1 VSVATHL
8 RLRYALRE
16 TGSNLRRNL
25 LLTTASILTVA
36 VSLSLAGA
44 AFLLRYGVDNATARW
59 QEGIEFEVF
68 LDTDSTAQ
76 QSEHIADELNGEE
89 RIERIEFVSQDEQY
103 ELFKVLFADRPEYV
117 EHVSAEDL
125 PPSYRVEP
133 EEIDADAIR
142 RLGDRFEEQ
151 PGVREVAF
159 AEETVRD
166 LLRVSSVTQSVIF
179 GVAAVLSLAAAL
191 LIFNTIRMA
200 IFARRRE
207 IEVMKLVGA
216 TNWFIRIPF
225 MLEGLVQGLVGAGV
239 AFGTVYFLRGA
250 AEEGVRQID
259 LFKGFVVLG
268 SQVATTGVFTVLL
281 GAVIGAIGAGVA
293 VTRFLDV

>member
-1 VSVATHL
+1 MTLATHL

-25 LLTTASILTVA
+25 LLTSASMLTVA

-68 LDTDSTAQ
+68 LDTDATPQ
-76 QSEHIADELNGEE
+76 QSERIANELNGNEQV
-89 RIERIEFVSQDEQY
+89 ERIEFVSQDEQY
-103 ELFKVLFADRPEYV
+103 DLFKVLFADRPEYV

-133 EEIDADAIR
+133 KDVDADVIR
-142 RLGDRFEEQ
+142 RLGDRFEGQ
-151 PGVREVAF
+151 AGVREVAF

-250 AEEGVRQID
+250 AEEGVRRIY
-259 LFKGFVVLG
+259 LF
-268 SQVATTGVFTVLL
+268 
-281 GAVIGAIGAGVA
+281 
-293 VTRFLDV
+293 

>member
-1 VSVATHL
+1 MNLATHL
-8 RLRYALRE
+8 RLRHALRE

-25 LLTTASILTVA
+25 LLTSASILTVA
-36 VSLSLAGA
+36 VSLSLTGA

-68 LDTDSTAQ
+68 LNTDATPQ
-76 QSEHIADELNGEE
+76 QSEQIANELNRNPEVK
-89 RIERIEFVSQDEQY
+89 RIEFVSQDEQY
-103 ELFKVLFADRPEYV
+103 DLFKVLFADRPEYV
-117 EHVSAEDL
+117 DHVSAKDL

-133 EEIDADAIR
+133 RKIDADAIR
-142 RLGDRFEEQ
+142 RLGDRFESQ

-179 GVAAVLSLAAAL
+179 GVASVLSLAAAL

-239 AFGTVYFLRGA
+239 AFATVYFLRGA
-250 AEEGVRQID
+250 AEEGARRID

-268 SQVATTGVFTVLL
+268 SQVATTGVFTLVL
-281 GAVIGAIGAGVA
+281 GALIGALGAGVA

>member
-1 VSVATHL
+1 MSLATHL
-8 RLRYALRE
+8 RARYAARE
-16 TGSNLRRNL
+16 TASNLRRNL
-25 LLTTASILTVA
+25 LLTSASMLTVA

-68 LDTDSTAQ
+68 LDTDATPQ
-76 QSEHIADELNGEE
+76 QSERIADELNGNPQVD
-89 RIERIEFVSQDEQY
+89 RIEFVSQEEQY
-103 ELFKVLFADRPEYV
+103 DLFKVLFADRPEYV
-117 EHVSAEDL
+117 EHVSAKDL

-133 EEIDADAIR
+133 KEIDADAIR
-142 RLGDRFEEQ
+142 RLGDRFEGQ
-151 PGVREVAF
+151 AGVREVAF

-225 MLEGLVQGLVGAGV
+225 MLEGLVVGLVGAGV

-250 AEEGVRQID
+250 AEEGVRRID

-268 SQVATTGVFTVLL
+268 SQVATTGGFTILL
-281 GAVIGAIGAGVA
+281 GALIGAVGAGVA

>member
-1 VSVATHL
+1 MSLATHL

-25 LLTTASILTVA
+25 LLTSASMLTVA

-68 LDTDSTAQ
+68 LDTDATPQ
-76 QSEHIADELNGEE
+76 QYD
-89 RIERIEFVSQDEQY
+89 
-103 ELFKVLFADRPEYV
+103 LFKVLFADRPEYV
-117 EHVSAEDL
+117 DHVSAKDL

-133 EEIDADAIR
+133 KEIDADAIR
-142 RLGDRFEEQ
+142 RLGDRFEGQ

-191 LIFNTIRMA
+191 LIFNTI
-200 IFARRRE
+200 
-207 IEVMKLVGA
+207 
-216 TNWFIRIPF
+216 
-225 MLEGLVQGLVGAGV
+225 
-239 AFGTVYFLRGA
+239 
-250 AEEGVRQID
+250 
-259 LFKGFVVLG
+259 
-268 SQVATTGVFTVLL
+268 
-281 GAVIGAIGAGVA
+281 
-293 VTRFLDV
+293 

>member
-1 VSVATHL
+1 MSVTTHL

-25 LLTTASILTVA
+25 LLTSASMLTVA

-68 LDTDSTAQ
+68 LDTDATPQ
-76 QSEHIADELNGEE
+76 QSEAIADELNGDP
-89 RIERIEFVSQDEQY
+89 RVERIEFVSQDEQY
-103 ELFKVLFADRPEYV
+103 DLFKVLFADRPEYV
-117 EHVSAEDL
+117 EHVAAEDL

-133 EEIDADAIR
+133 KEIDADAIR
-142 RLGDRFEEQ
+142 RLGDRFESQ

-225 MLEGLVQGLVGAGV
+225 MLEGLVQGIVGAGV

-250 AEEGVRQID
+250 AEEGVRRID

-268 SQVATTGVFTVLL
+268 SQVATTGVFTLLL
-281 GAVIGAIGAGVA
+281 GALIGALGAGVA

>member
-1 VSVATHL
+1 MSIATHL

-25 LLTTASILTVA
+25 LLTSASILTVA
-36 VSLSLAGA
+36 VSLSLTGA

-89 RIERIEFVSQDEQY
+89 QIERIEFVSQDEQY

-117 EHVSAEDL
+117 EHVSADDL

-133 EEIDADAIR
+133 KDVDADAIR

-250 AEEGVRQID
+250 AEDGVRQID

-281 GAVIGAIGAGVA
+281 GAVIGAVGAGVA

>member
-1 VSVATHL
+1 MSVTTHL

-16 TGSNLRRNL
+16 TASNLRRNL
-25 LLTTASILTVA
+25 LLTSASMLTVA

-59 QEGIEFEVF
+59 QEGIEFEIF
-68 LDTDSTAQ
+68 LDTDATSQ
-76 QSEHIADELNGEE
+76 QSEAIADELNGD
-89 RIERIEFVSQDEQY
+89 RQVERIEFVSQDEQY
-103 ELFKVLFADRPEYV
+103 DLFKVLFADRPEYV
-117 EHVSAEDL
+117 EHVAAEDL

-133 EEIDADAIR
+133 REIDADAIR
-142 RLGDRFEEQ
+142 RLGDRFEGE

-250 AEEGVRQID
+250 AEEGVRRID
-259 LFKGFVVLG
+259 LFKGFVVLS
-268 SQVATTGVFTVLL
+268 SQVATTGGFTLLL
-281 GAVIGAIGAGVA
+281 GAIIGAIGAGVA

>member
-1 VSVATHL
+1 MSLATHL

-25 LLTTASILTVA
+25 LLTSASMLTVA

-68 LDTDSTAQ
+68 LDTDATPQ
-76 QSEHIADELNGEE
+76 QSERIANELNGNDQV
-89 RIERIEFVSQDEQY
+89 ERIEFVSQDEQY
-103 ELFKVLFADRPEYV
+103 DLFKVLFADRPEYV

-133 EEIDADAIR
+133 KDVDADVIR
-142 RLGDRFEEQ
+142 RLGDRFEGQ
-151 PGVREVAF
+151 AGVREVAF

-239 AFGTVYFLRGA
+239 AFGTIYFLRGA
-250 AEEGVRQID
+250 AEEGVRRID

-268 SQVATTGVFTVLL
+268 SQVATTGGFTLLL
-281 GAVIGAIGAGVA
+281 GAIIGALGAGVA

>member
-1 VSVATHL
+1 MSLATHL

-25 LLTTASILTVA
+25 LLTSASMLTVA

-68 LDTDSTAQ
+68 LDTDATPQ
-76 QSEHIADELNGEE
+76 QSERIANELNGNEQV
-89 RIERIEFVSQDEQY
+89 ERIEFVSQDEQY
-103 ELFKVLFADRPEYV
+103 DLFKVLFADRPEYV

-133 EEIDADAIR
+133 KDVDADVIR
-142 RLGDRFEEQ
+142 RLGDRFEGQ
-151 PGVREVAF
+151 AGVREVAF

-239 AFGTVYFLRGA
+239 AFGTIYFLRGA
-250 AEEGVRQID
+250 AEEGVRRID

-268 SQVATTGVFTVLL
+268 SQVATTGGFTLLL
-281 GAVIGAIGAGVA
+281 GAIIGALGAGVA